1 MENWNKNDM
10 NPIDNNNNEDKE
22 NKKNKKK
29 ITFKKG
35 AGIALC
41 AVLAGGLVVEGIS
54 AIDGFNFQNLVK
66 ASGNNE
72 EEDRIKRER

>member
-41 AVLAGGLVVEGIS
+41 ECLQEAWFLKESTL
-54 AIDGFNFQNLVK
+54 
-66 ASGNNE
+66 
-72 EEDRIKRER
+72 

>member
-29 ITFKKG
+29 ITFK
-35 AGIALC
+35 
-41 AVLAGGLVVEGIS
+41 
-54 AIDGFNFQNLVK
+54 
-66 ASGNNE
+66 
-72 EEDRIKRER
+72 RERESPFAQCLQEAWFLKESMQ